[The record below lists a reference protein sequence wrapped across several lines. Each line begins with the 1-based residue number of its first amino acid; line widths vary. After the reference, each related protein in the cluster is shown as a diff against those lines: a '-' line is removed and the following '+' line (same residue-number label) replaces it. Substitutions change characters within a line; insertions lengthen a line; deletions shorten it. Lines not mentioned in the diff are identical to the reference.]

1 MVILSFTTTTTSK
14 NETTNLT
21 TSTISKLP
29 EDLWYTGLTMIDI
42 TVSEHND
49 NDITSSTTNMLLLVL
64 LI

>member
-29 EDLWYTGLTMIDI
+29 EDL
-42 TVSEHND
+42 
-49 NDITSSTTNMLLLVL
+49 
-64 LI
+64 